1 MYELPPPFRLSH
13 IAVPPPLKV
22 EVHLG
27 TVVHDVFGT
36 TEGDI
41 PDGGSPLTGVLVRN
55 DAGEKEV
62 PLRGLFYAI
71 GHRPNTG
78 LFGVSLSMRD
88 RSCVRW
94 HILLYIHM
102 GSCFVFVRFWPHLG
116 CFCCRGCYPG
126 KVCRVL
132 GSCGV
137 RVLVRVF
144 RWSSERELVMM
155 FLLAENCV

>member
-1 MYELPPPFRLSH
+1 M
-13 IAVPPPLKV
+13 

-78 LFGVSLSMRD
+78 LFGVSLSVRD

-94 HILLYIHM
+94 HIYIYTY
-102 GSCFVFVRFWPHLG
+102 GELF
-116 CFCCRGCYPG
+116 CFCAVFAPPG
-126 KVCRVL
+126 MLLLSWVL
-132 GSCGV
+132 SGYGLPGV
-137 RVLVRVF
+137 GIVR
-144 RWSSERELVMM
+144 SSGFGESVSVAL
-155 FLLAENCV
+155 